1 MMSRVKNLE
10 QELRNAKERS
20 MKDRQTYQAE
30 VDKIKEQVRQKYMQK
45 KRQIGAI
52 AKPIRGGVVGQKS
65 YGTSTFQM
73 NR

>member
-1 MMSRVKNLE
+1 MMGRVQKLE

-52 AKPIRGGVVGQKS
+52 AKPIRGGQNKS

>member
-1 MMSRVKNLE
+1 MGRVQKLE

-45 KRQIGAI
+45 KRQISAI
-52 AKPIRGGVVGQKS
+52 AKPIRGGQSKS